1 MARVAGDWDCPKC
14 GNNNFRTRDECRRCP
29 TKRPATAIAAAAGH
43 IEIRPG
49 DWRCT
54 KCNKNNFKN
63 NSICFGCRAA
73 KPAPAETDRERDRPA
88 PAGATRKPGD
98 WDCPKCTVFNFANRM
113 RCMTCREPNPDPR
126 VAEAAADSKIDDENL
141 CRVCQ
146 DNARAYMIEPC
157 CHYCLCVDCKDDVKE
172 TGTCPICRGDIT
184 TIKKIY

>member
-1 MARVAGDWDCPKC
+1 MQQEQ
-14 GNNNFRTRDECRRCP
+14 FQ
-29 TKRPATAIAAAAGH
+29 
-43 IEIRPG
+43 
-49 DWRCT
+49 
-54 KCNKNNFKN
+54 N